1 MQAIAF
7 DPSAPA
13 GAALVRLPDPGAP
26 GPGEV
31 RVRMRLAPINPADRL
46 VLAGRYAPLGG
57 LPEIVGAEG
66 MGVVDAVGTDVEGV
80 AVGSRVILLSR
91 GNWAEWRR
99 VPAADVLVVPSDL
112 PDEQAAILRINPAT
126 ASRLL
131 DRLALAPG
139 QSLIQNAARSSV
151 AGWVRRLAVRR
162 GIRVL
167 DVARHASGDDMLPDD
182 ETLPDRVR
190 LMSDAGVAGALD
202 AVAGEATG
210 RLAACLAPEGRLQV
224 YGHLSGRPCEI
235 ASTLLTTRSLSVQG
249 FTLRAAE
256 ACESRA
262 HRAGLYAD
270 LARIGSREPEPI
282 AATFPLG
289 DIAAAL
295 ALVADRPRGRVLLSA

>member
-1 MQAIAF
+1 MKAIVP

-26 GPGEV
+26 GRGEV

-46 VLAGRYAPLGG
+46 VLEGRYAPVGG

-66 MGVVDAVGTDVEGV
+66 MGVIDAVGADIEGI

-99 VPAADVLVVPSDL
+99 VPAAEVLAVPGDL

-131 DRLALAPG
+131 DRLALAPS
-139 QSLIQNAARSSV
+139 QALIQNAARSSV
-151 AGWVRRLAVRR
+151 AGWVRRLAARR

-190 LMSDAGVAGALD
+190 MMADAGVAGALD
-202 AVAGEATG
+202 AVAGMATG

-224 YGHLSGRPCEI
+224 YGHLSGHPCKI

-256 ACESRA
+256 AGEGRA
-262 HRAGLYAD
+262 HWARLYAD
-270 LARIGSREPEPI
+270 LARIGHGDPEPI
-282 AATFPLG
+282 AATFPLD
-289 DIAAAL
+289 DIAGAL
-295 ALVADRPRGRVLLSA
+295 AFVADRPRGRVLLAT